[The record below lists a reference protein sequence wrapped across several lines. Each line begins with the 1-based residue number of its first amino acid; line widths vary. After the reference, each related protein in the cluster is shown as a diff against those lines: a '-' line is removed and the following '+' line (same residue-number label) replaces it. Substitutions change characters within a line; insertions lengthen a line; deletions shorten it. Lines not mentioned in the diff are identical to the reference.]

1 MEDIYIEQQQQFAD
15 SSVRKR
21 GVSDPSK
28 LQVDRPVFT
37 QKEFDDGYD
46 FHEDEKKTLKERLR
60 ACKRRCCFSSGK
72 KTRDFFLRLFPF
84 ISLVRNYKFPDWI
97 PGDIISGLTVGVLQ
111 LPQGVA
117 YSLLASLPPING
129 LYVSFFP
136 PLLYFF
142 MGTSRHASVG
152 TMGVTSIM
160 VGSVVDREVLNYF
173 SHINNTLDHYND
185 DQDMTQFKLGV
196 ATAITFLAGVWQM
209 LMWISG
215 LSLVVDY
222 LSDTVISAFTCAA
235 SIHVISSQL
244 KYIFGVD
251 IQRHAEPLKLV
262 KTYKDIVLNLFNTNV
277 SELVISL
284 ICIASLV
291 IVKECINA
299 RCRRSKLKVKIPVPV
314 DLIVVVAGTVICYS
328 LDMSEQFGVAIVED
342 IPTGIPVPKLPP
354 PEYLISIRFIID
366 SFSLAVVGFA
376 ISISMGKYLAKLHDY
391 EIDAEQELLAY
402 GLCNTFSS
410 FFNCFASC
418 TSLSRSLV
426 QESAGGN
433 SQFASLLACGVVLVV
448 MLYVGPLFYYLPK
461 CVLACIIVVAM
472 KGMYMQMGELRGL
485 WKKSKY
491 EFVIWLVTFQA
502 VVLLGNDMGLMVGVG
517 FALITVVFRTQRPYT
532 CLLGNIPNTEIYQ
545 DKQKYQA
552 VQEIPG
558 LKIFHFEGS
567 LYHANAEHFRKKLF
581 ELTET
586 YPLKLKKKRQKQEKQ
601 MKKHKRRQDVLRT
614 EEDKRAKKAEKQKRR
629 EMKLA
634 GHRLQNDL
642 DPNFICSIVDESED
656 DLDDIYAVSGARVTM
671 NNFELRHIIIDC
683 SSMVYIDSVGIKI
696 LKQIM
701 TDCKEVGITVL
712 LCECRVNLRE
722 LFHKH
727 QLFEKLNSNVIYL
740 TIHDAVIKATSA
752 TETVPS
758 ELTSSLPQPP
768 SMCNML
774 DSVPVQLSMPY
785 KPLTRSETA
794 CTTVALEMSPQKN
807 EDQVSADDSAYNS
820 AEKIRYAP
828 ERREAAVQYNS
839 HSLASSEKLKFLSG
853 TDMELPAELNANFR
867 ASTGQIYFPEK
878 DEEFEI
884 DFTLRTSVEGI
895 PQTSDTVSGH
905 FQADFSSAPSDPP
918 HQQQQQQQQQI
929 AEAPLIADFSAVE
942 KQRSNSCLAE
952 PLGQFEADFST
963 PKEQLEFPQ
972 VPLTVAQFNTESME
986 QLNMPQLF
994 DDDEEPLSR
1003 TSSKRSS
1010 RKSRGYCNL
1019 ACSAESSEC

>member
-1 MEDIYIEQQQQFAD
+1 LGGIKPETFKYTAHYSLDTRCVWGRTGEEKGRTLRTMEDIYIEQQQQFAD

-152 TMGVTSIM
+152 KLTACTPALFLIFLCTMGVTSIM

-196 ATAITFLAGVWQM
+196 ATAITFLAGM

-299 RCRRSKLKVKIPVPV
+299 RCRRSKLK
-314 DLIVVVAGTVICYS
+314 VVAGTVICYS

-461 CVLACIIVVAM
+461 
-472 KGMYMQMGELRGL
+472 
-485 WKKSKY
+485 
-491 EFVIWLVTFQA
+491 
-502 VVLLGNDMGLMVGVG
+502 
-517 FALITVVFRTQRPYT
+517 
-532 CLLGNIPNTEIYQ
+532 
-545 DKQKYQA
+545 
-552 VQEIPG
+552 
-558 LKIFHFEGS
+558 
-567 LYHANAEHFRKKLF
+567 
-581 ELTET
+581 
-586 YPLKLKKKRQKQEKQ
+586 
-601 MKKHKRRQDVLRT
+601 
-614 EEDKRAKKAEKQKRR
+614 
-629 EMKLA
+629 A

-656 DLDDIYAVSGARVTM
+656 DLDDIYAVSGAR
-671 NNFELRHIIIDC
+671 
-683 SSMVYIDSVGIKI
+683 
-696 LKQIM
+696 IM

-758 ELTSSLPQPP
+758 EPP